1 MIPNCN
7 RCNRGICMAAKKM
20 KIGDSC
26 KKFMPPYDK
35 WKLAELALAYPSSL
49 NMALSALPF
58 KTNID
63 HYIGGRGY

>member
-26 KKFMPPYDK
+26 KKFIPPYGK
-35 WKLAELALAYPSSL
+35 WKLAELALAHPTSL
-49 NMALSALPF
+49 NECLSALPLII
-58 KTNID
+58 NID
-63 HYIGGRGY
+63 NYINGR